1 MYEKVA
7 TISCI
12 LSSIMWRAL
21 PGVYGMHS
29 LYIQQQR
36 GYKTETHVK
45 GTTATSN
52 TFAHVQRRTANF
64 QIHAES
70 TWIRCMNMVTKARN
84 RCLPLLRTSKPK
96 SRDDLVEPTYD
107 TEPLKRVWSCIGSL
121 KKFGNT
127 SSVLDYPGRN
137 HFMFETLRRLC
148 VNVTA
153 PTQKPSVS
161 IRCQRL
167 QTPRRTLLRLR
178 CPSSVNK
185 FTAFVE
191 RRLRKRNNGSSLKI
205 QLNPRC

>member
-52 TFAHVQRRTANF
+52 TFLHVQRRTANF
-64 QIHAES
+64 EIHVES

-96 SRDDLVEPTYD
+96 SRGDLVEPTDD
-107 TEPLKRVWSCIGSL
+107 TEPLKRVWSCIGSM

-127 SSVLDYPGRN
+127 SSVLDNPGRN
-137 HFMFETLRRLC
+137 NSMFEYFE
-148 VNVTA
+148 A
-153 PTQKPSVS
+153 PL
-161 IRCQRL
+161 CQRYS
-167 QTPRRTLLRLR
+167 THSKTFCFNTL
-178 CPSSVNK
+178 SKASNS
-185 FTAFVE
+185 TS
-191 RRLRKRNNGSSLKI
+191 NSLSASLS
-205 QLNPRC
+205 QLGE